1 VAPCLHYTIWRRSN
15 LWMPYYATAYGSRYA
30 TLIALWDGEAGDG
43 PDGTK
48 DMVNRANE
56 SAAKAIVLPTT
67 SIFDL

>member
-1 VAPCLHYTIWRRSN
+1 
-15 LWMPYYATAYGSRYA
+15 MPYYATAYGSRYA

-43 PDGTK
+43 PGGTK